1 VENQVRK
8 LGLERLSREDW
19 TIIAVAGLL
28 VLDLLVLPWFSFGA
42 TVTVGSTTLSLGG
55 SASAVDAPD
64 AWLGVLALMATAFLL
79 ADLATERLSPHT
91 RLPTVAGDRITGR
104 YALACT
110 TAGLLVVKF
119 VLHLGRFGELALG
132 FWTALLLVTGLVMLT
147 RRARI
152 AASPASPASVSASP
166 ARSAPDHKAHKP
178 TGTARKPTKTAPEPN
193 PEPGST
199 V

>member
-1 VENQVRK
+1 MENQVRR

-28 VLDLLVLPWFSFGA
+28 VLDLLMLPWFSFGA
-42 TVTVGSTTLSLGG
+42 TVTVGSTTLTLGG

-64 AWLGVLALMATAFLL
+64 AWLGVLALMACVFLL

-91 RLPTVAGDRITGR
+91 RLPTVAGDRLTGR
-104 YALACT
+104 YAIACT
-110 TAGLLVVKF
+110 IAGLLAFKF

-132 FWTALLLVTGLVMLT
+132 FWTALLLVAGLVALT

-152 AASPASPASVSASP
+152 TASTTAPPAATPAPSGTGRQP
-166 ARSAPDHKAHKP
+166 RKAHRP
-178 TGTARKPTKTAPEPN
+178 RKPPTEPR

>member
-1 VENQVRK
+1 VENQVRR

-19 TIIAVAGLL
+19 MIIGMAGLL

-42 TVTVGSTTLSLGG
+42 TIDVGSTTLSIGG

-64 AWLGVLALMATAFLL
+64 AFLGVLALMASAFLV

-104 YALACT
+104 YWLACT
-110 TAGLLVVKF
+110 AAGLLAVKF
-119 VLHLGRFGELALG
+119 ILHLGRFGELALG
-132 FWTALLLVTGLVMLT
+132 FWTALLLVAGLVMLT
-147 RRARI
+147 RRVRI
-152 AASPASPASVSASP
+152 AASATPSPAP
-166 ARSAPDHKAHKP
+166 AGTAHKAHKAHSP
-178 TGTARKPTKTAPEPN
+178 HPASKTAVEPS
-193 PEPGST
+193 PEPGPT

>member
-1 VENQVRK
+1 
-8 LGLERLSREDW
+8 
-19 TIIAVAGLL
+19 
-28 VLDLLVLPWFSFGA
+28 
-42 TVTVGSTTLSLGG
+42 
-55 SASAVDAPD
+55 
-64 AWLGVLALMATAFLL
+64 VLALMSCAFLL
-79 ADLATERLSPHT
+79 ADLATERLSPQT

-104 YALACT
+104 YVLACT

-132 FWTALLLVTGLVMLT
+132 FWTALLLVAGLVALT

-152 AASPASPASVSASP
+152 AASASPAP
-166 ARSAPDHKAHKP
+166 SAPVQKP
-178 TGTARKPTKTAPEPN
+178 RNAPKTATEPS

>member
-1 VENQVRK
+1 MDVENQVRR

-19 TIIAVAGLL
+19 MIIGVAGLL

-42 TVTVGSTTLSLGG
+42 TITVGSTTLSIGG
-55 SASAVDAPD
+55 SASGVDAPD
-64 AWLGVLALMATAFLL
+64 AWLGVLALMASAFLL

-104 YALACT
+104 YAIACSI
-110 TAGLLVVKF
+110 AGLLAFKF

-132 FWTALLLVTGLVMLT
+132 FWMAVLLVAALVALT

-152 AASPASPASVSASP
+152 AATAPAPP
-166 ARSAPDHKAHKP
+166 RPGQRAHKP
-178 TGTARKPTKTAPEPN
+178 QTPGTETS

-199 V
+199 L

>member
-1 VENQVRK
+1 VENHVRR
-8 LGLERLSREDW
+8 LGLERLSGEDW
-19 TIIAVAGLL
+19 IIIGVAAVL

-42 TVTVGSTTLSLGG
+42 TITVGSATLSIGG
-55 SASAVDAPD
+55 SATAVDAPD
-64 AWLGVLALMATAFLL
+64 AWLGVLALMATAFLI
-79 ADLATERLSPHT
+79 ADLAAERLSPLT

-110 TAGLLVVKF
+110 TAGLLALKF

-132 FWTALLLVTGLVMLT
+132 CWTAMLLVAALVVLT
-147 RRARI
+147 RRARQ
-152 AASPASPASVSASP
+152 AAFASPASPAPEHRAQKAPKPQTP
-166 ARSAPDHKAHKP
+166 AA
-178 TGTARKPTKTAPEPN
+178 EPS

>member
-1 VENQVRK
+1 MENQVRR
-8 LGLERLSREDW
+8 LGLERLSRDDW

-42 TVTVGSTTLSLGG
+42 TITVGSTTLSLGG

-132 FWTALLLVTGLVMLT
+132 FWTALLLVAGLVMLT

-152 AASPASPASVSASP
+152 AASPASVSASP
-166 ARSAPDHKAHKP
+166 APSGPGHKARKP

>member
-1 VENQVRK
+1 VENQVRR

-42 TVTVGSTTLSLGG
+42 TITVGSTTLSIGG

-64 AWLGVLALMATAFLL
+64 AWLGVLALLASAFLL

-104 YALACT
+104 YAIACT
-110 TAGLLVVKF
+110 IAGLLAFKF
-119 VLHLGRFGELALG
+119 VLHLGRFGELGLG
-132 FWTALLLVTGLVMLT
+132 FWSAVLLVVALVILT
-147 RRARI
+147 RRARVAG
-152 AASPASPASVSASP
+152 AASQGPSG
-166 ARSAPDHKAHKP
+166 PDQKAHKP
-178 TGTARKPTKTAPEPN
+178 PTEPR
-193 PEPGST
+193 PEPGSS

>member
-1 VENQVRK
+1 MENQVRR
-8 LGLERLSREDW
+8 LGLERLSRDDW

-42 TVTVGSTTLSLGG
+42 TITVGSATLSIGG

-64 AWLGVLALMATAFLL
+64 AWLGVLALMASAFLL
-79 ADLATERLSPHT
+79 ADLATERMSPHT

-132 FWTALLLVTGLVMLT
+132 FWTALLLVAGLVVLT
-147 RRARI
+147 RRGRI
-152 AASPASPASVSASP
+152 AASASPTPSA
-166 ARSAPDHKAHKP
+166 AGHKAQKP
-178 TGTARKPTKTAPEPN
+178 AKTATEPSPEP
-193 PEPGST
+193 EPT

>member
-1 VENQVRK
+1 VENQVRR
-8 LGLERLSREDW
+8 LGLERLSRDDW

-28 VLDLLVLPWFSFGA
+28 VLDLLLLPWFSFGA
-42 TVTVGSTTLSLGG
+42 TITVGSATLSIGG

-64 AWLGVLALMATAFLL
+64 AFLGVIALMASVFLI
-79 ADLATERLSPHT
+79 ADLATERLSPDT

-132 FWTALLLVTGLVMLT
+132 FWTALLLVAGLVMLT

-152 AASPASPASVSASP
+152 AASTSAS
-166 ARSAPDHKAHKP
+166 SAPSAAGHKAHKP
-178 TGTARKPTKTAPEPN
+178 TKTATEPN

>member
-1 VENQVRK
+1 MIC
-8 LGLERLSREDW
+8 G
-19 TIIAVAGLL
+19 VAALL

-42 TVTVGSTTLSLGG
+42 TISIGSATVSIGG

-64 AWLGVLALMATAFLL
+64 AFLGVLALLASAFLL

-91 RLPTVAGDRITGR
+91 RLPTVARDRVTGR
-104 YALACT
+104 FAIACT
-110 TAGLLVVKF
+110 TAGLLVFKF

-132 FWTALLLVTGLVMLT
+132 FWLGLLLVAALVALT
-147 RRARI
+147 RRARLEAT
-152 AASPASPASVSASP
+152 AAQGPD
-166 ARSAPDHKAHKP
+166 RSAA
-178 TGTARKPTKTAPEPN
+178 AEPS